1 LIIGRADAARTVCGT
16 NVGPGIRKFWGR
28 YTGDFSSAAC
38 STHDASVKLAPSIL
52 NADFAQ
58 LGKAVQALEG
68 AGADWVHV
76 DVMDGHFVPNLTFGP
91 KMVADL
97 HRATRL
103 PLDVHLMIERPD
115 DWVDRYIDAG
125 AAYVVVHVE
134 AAKDVRGTLA
144 RIRKRGAKAGLTL
157 NPETGVDAVLPY
169 LGELDL
175 LLVMSVRPGFGG
187 QKLIESALDKL
198 RVARTAIDAQRL
210 PVELE
215 VDGGVKLDNAKRVV
229 DAGATVVVAGSAIF
243 EAPEGV
249 AAAVAKFREVLGVS
263 GSRRR

>member
-1 LIIGRADAARTVCGT
+1 M
-16 NVGPGIRKFWGR
+16 
-28 YTGDFSSAAC
+28 
-38 STHDASVKLAPSIL
+38 KLAPSIL
-52 NADFAQ
+52 NADFAH
-58 LGKAVQALEG
+58 LGDAARSLEA

-97 HRATRL
+97 RRATRL

-125 AAYVVVHVE
+125 ADYVVVHVE

-144 RIRKRGAKAGLTL
+144 RIRQRGRRAGLTL
-157 NPETGVDAVLPY
+157 NPETPVEKVLPY
-169 LGELDL
+169 LAELDL

-187 QKLIESALDKL
+187 QKFIDSALDKL
-198 RVARTAIDAQRL
+198 RTVRRALDERRL
-210 PVELE
+210 PAELE
-215 VDGGVKLDNAKRVV
+215 VDGGVKLDNVRRVV
-229 DAGATVVVAGSAIF
+229 DAGASVVVAGSAIF

-249 AAAVAKFREVLGVS
+249 PAAVAKFREAFA
-263 GSRRR
+263 R